1 MQNSIKTTT
10 NVAVIADLDALSDVE
25 RQLMLSAGKAL
36 LGAYAPYSEF
46 KVGTAV
52 LLENGEIILGNNQ
65 ENAAYPS
72 GLCAERVA
80 FFAARANH
88 PHQRIMAVA
97 IQASSESAPVNEP
110 VSPCGGCRQVMA
122 EYEHNQQSP
131 IPMLFSGES
140 GPIYRVESV
149 SELLPFAFKGDFL
162 KKI

>member
-1 MQNSIKTTT
+1 MQEHVKITT
-10 NVAVIADLDALSDVE
+10 NVAVFADLSALTDVE
-25 RQLMLSAGKAL
+25 KNLMLSAGKAM

-46 KVGTAV
+46 RVGAAV
-52 LLENGEIILGNNQ
+52 LLENGAIILGNNQ

-97 IQASSESAPVNEP
+97 IQASSETTPVTKP

-140 GPIYRVESV
+140 GPIYRVDSI
-149 SELLPFAFKGDFL
+149 SELLPFAFNGDFL